1 MFDMFK
7 WWKNKTKKRESAQ
20 QITEDDLDINEKDVE
35 FCISFILHKDGQ
47 IYIDVSTSNPAFNTD
62 NLAEFVTYVS
72 SMQGQLD
79 TIEVL
84 KTGMTPEDHKSF
96 LGYFLALKTKEA
108 ESINTEIS
116 ASDDQS
122 PCVSPLDM
130 I

>member
-1 MFDMFK
+1 M
-7 WWKNKTKKRESAQ
+7 
-20 QITEDDLDINEKDVE
+20 
-35 FCISFILHKDGQ
+35 
-47 IYIDVSTSNPAFNTD
+47 Y
-62 NLAEFVTYVS
+62 NLAEFVTYLS

-79 TIEVL
+79 TIEGL

-108 ESINTEIS
+108 ESINTEIP
-116 ASDDQS
+116 ARDDQS

>member
-7 WWKNKTKKRESAQ
+7 WWETKARKRESTQ
-20 QITEDDLDINEKDVE
+20 QKTENDLDIKQEDVE
-35 FCISFILHKDGQ
+35 FCISFILDKSGQ
-47 IYIDVSTSNPAFNTD
+47 IYIDVSTSDLAFNTE

-72 SMQGQLD
+72 SLQGQLD

-108 ESINTEIS
+108 ESINSEKP

-130 I
+130 L